1 MSAKKTT
8 SCKVCQTVFTARRGA
23 KTCSPNCRK
32 RLQRFVQA
40 QEASKT
46 ARLEAAVGQEFHRLA
61 AGLLRKHVLF
71 TPLALADERGAVLAP
86 SLEPETTFEP
96 SAPVIKPS

>member
-23 KTCSPNCRK
+23 KTCSPTCRK

-40 QEASKT
+40 QEASKA
-46 ARLEAAVGQEFHRLA
+46 ARLEELSDRISPFSRWISGI
-61 AGLLRKHVLF
+61 KHVLIYAF
-71 TPLALADERGAVLAP
+71 G
-86 SLEPETTFEP
+86 
-96 SAPVIKPS
+96 IG